1 MYEPDLKKYVNTTKD
16 NLSVILRFDETV
28 GYKASTSSTSS
39 TSEMTIQEAN
49 NILAGKKQAV
59 SFEEIEE
66 ARAVLGVTLLGNPV
80 YKGFKNKKLLD
91 E

>member
-1 MYEPDLKKYVNTTKD
+1 MFDTDKGTYVNKTKNSLRL
-16 NLSVILRFDETV
+16 NLKFDETV
-28 GYKASTSSTSS
+28 GYKVGTSSTSS
-39 TSEMTIQEAN
+39 TSKMTIQEAN
-49 NILAGKKQAV
+49 NILAGRKQAV

-91 E
+91 